1 MLILVS
7 EAQASRLRPVFRL
20 MVELDPEAAICT
32 SVAELSAL
40 PEGSLALLAYDVV
53 SARELNWVR
62 PMLAQR
68 ALRVVLWS
76 STPIE
81 ILRAEA
87 PDAFDWISHIE
98 ACPRGMPEFVQAG
111 LELAPRL
118 YPAVAWR
125 GGGLGPLLGSGVR
138 RVAASAPPEVLLAAA
153 REPGPLAFIG
163 VASQAKLRRIRWT
176 LARTRREDLTLLEIV
191 EAELECGLPTLRGD
205 QLELE
210 EAIRRLK
217 TAGVSHPAKW
227 AVSLDLEPEAL
238 QLLVSKPGARG
249 EDEWRAALE
258 SDDGGAWLAPETELA
273 PILAGD
279 RGGPPELRAAAR
291 RGDSSAVVE
300 EWLARPEGV
309 AEATESSRAIWA
321 PLAVAGRHE
330 VSALGLEA
338 RLRTRG
344 SGCPAFEDT
353 EWAFWL
359 DDWGLVLSWLD
370 EGDQGGSRSARVSLL
385 RGRCSRLLSRLGEA
399 EQALEE
405 SLTLAKSDGAGSDIL
420 RPDILLELAAIHL
433 SRHETGR
440 AREEME
446 EALEGFQ
453 ARGALGGQANTLLA
467 LGDLHLRMDA
477 LGEAKLAYEA
487 ALKLFV
493 DIGDKLGQA
502 STLEALGDLHL
513 RTDALGEA
521 KLAYEAAL
529 KLFVDIDDKLGQA
542 NTRKAHGDL
551 HLRTAALGEAKL
563 AYEAALKLFVD
574 IDDKLGQANTL
585 QAQGL
590 LQLAENEPAR
600 AIERFVE
607 VLGLHRGLENRPG
620 EQAALGYLARTA
632 ASVGAFAQAL
642 LLAEASLERG
652 RAIDDRFGQSITVE
666 LQRSCF
672 AQREDVEGLVAS
684 TLLLRVL
691 AEEMGEPE
699 GAAACRAQ
707 LSAFEQALPKEAW
720 TELVADPE
728 AARLRA
734 VQRARVAFEST
745 GRELFAAPDNPD
757 EDVQLTE

>member
-1 MLILVS
+1 MVLSESPPQPRADEESLNSFLARLRRQLHLGRRKVLILVS

-493 DIGDKLGQA
+493 DI
-502 STLEALGDLHL
+502 
-513 RTDALGEA
+513 
-521 KLAYEAAL
+521 
-529 KLFVDIDDKLGQA
+529 
-542 NTRKAHGDL
+542 
-551 HLRTAALGEAKL
+551 
-563 AYEAALKLFVD
+563 
-574 IDDKLGQANTL
+574 DDKLGQANTL